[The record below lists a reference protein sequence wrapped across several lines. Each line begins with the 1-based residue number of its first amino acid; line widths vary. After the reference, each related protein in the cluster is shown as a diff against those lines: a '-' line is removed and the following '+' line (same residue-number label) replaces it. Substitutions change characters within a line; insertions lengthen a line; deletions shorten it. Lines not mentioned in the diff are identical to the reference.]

1 MSGAGSHGADVQT
14 DPKYY
19 AVTEGTW
26 PCYRSFSLG
35 PVTLREGQGGG
46 SRVSAATV
54 EGGTATEAEIA
65 TAETAMREMGQ
76 DPLFMIRDG
85 EDSLDAQLA
94 ARGYVVKDPV
104 VLWTCPVD
112 HLCDIDIPPVTVFCV
127 WEPLAIQHEIWAQGG
142 IGPERFAVMQRANG
156 PKTALLGRWDDSP
169 AGTGFLA
176 IHDGVA
182 MVHALEILPH
192 QRRKGMAAW
201 LMRRAARWAAE
212 QGAQE
217 LAVLCTR
224 ANEGANGLYASLGM
238 TVAGR
243 YHYRHNPEGV

>member
-26 PCYRSFSLG
+26 PCYRSFCLG
-35 PVTLREGQGGG
+35 PVTLREGKGGG

-112 HLCDIDIPPVTVFCV
+112 HLCDIDIPPVTAFCV

-142 IGPERFAVMQRANG
+142 MDLGDPLLVLRAPPRLAHLVVLPPEVRGGEGACHTLV
-156 PKTALLGRWDDSP
+156 PPLL
-169 AGTGFLA
+169 A
-176 IHDGVA
+176 
-182 MVHALEILPH
+182 
-192 QRRKGMAAW
+192 
-201 LMRRAARWAAE
+201 RAAAE
-212 QGAQE
+212 
-217 LAVLCTR
+217 
-224 ANEGANGLYASLGM
+224 
-238 TVAGR
+238 
-243 YHYRHNPEGV
+243 